1 VDYKQELEALI
12 KMHNLLKKLDD
23 AAYSRSM
30 KDLVKTIKWKLR
42 RAKYENNN
50 T

>member
-1 VDYKQELEALI
+1 MNYKQELESLI

-30 KDLVKTIKWKLR
+30 KDLVKTIKWKMR
-42 RAKYENNN
+42 RSKDENNN
-50 T
+50 R